1 MVISRTLNRLSPP
14 FAAPALG
21 LSAFAVVTVEDCI
34 VLFSTNDVDFDTHFV
49 IKYTFRQVGFSSPQK
64 GHKFN
69 HEPLGTQG
77 L

>member
-1 MVISRTLNRLSPP
+1 
-14 FAAPALG
+14 LG

-34 VLFSTNDVDFDTHFV
+34 VLFSTNDGDVTHFV
-49 IKYTFRQVGFSSPQK
+49 IKYTFRKVGFSSPQK

-69 HEPLGTQG
+69 YEPWGTQG